1 MELFILWFAFAAV
14 VGMLAHNRG
23 RSGFGWF
30 WLAALIS
37 PLIAVIALL
46 IVGDKHPP
54 GAAGAV
60 VSADT
65 RKCPRCAE
73 LVKNEANLCK
83 HCGSTIEPAM

>member
-1 MELFILWFAFAAV
+1 MELFILWIGFAAL

-30 WLAALIS
+30 CLAALFS
-37 PLIAVIALL
+37 PLLVGIALL
-46 IVGDKHPP
+46 IVGTKHPA